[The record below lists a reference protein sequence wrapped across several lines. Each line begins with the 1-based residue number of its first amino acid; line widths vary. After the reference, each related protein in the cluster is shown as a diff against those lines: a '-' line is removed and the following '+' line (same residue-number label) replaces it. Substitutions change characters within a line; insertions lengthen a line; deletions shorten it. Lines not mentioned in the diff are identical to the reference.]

1 LDPEAVDRLLQ
12 AERKLERKFA
22 LEASTEPIPPT
33 GWSAALLMFHV
44 GRWRQRLRDGLR
56 QFRDSGTEPNPPR
69 DIDALND
76 GELPRGARISLPD
89 AVVQSDS
96 VASELMDLW
105 RQLGDRPFK
114 WYVAETTGQA
124 VIRISYYHP
133 RNHLAEH
140 FIERGDQAG
149 GDKLFEE
156 TVMELRHASAAP
168 HTLSQSLYNLAIRKL
183 AVGREDQALLLVN
196 EAISLRP
203 DLRSTALSDPRLAGL
218 VKQR

>member
-1 LDPEAVDRLLQ
+1 LDPEAAHRLLL

-22 LEASTEPIPPT
+22 LEAATEPILPT

-56 QFRDSGTEPNPPR
+56 QFRDSGAEPNPPR

-76 GELPRGARISLPD
+76 RELLRGARISLPD
-89 AVVQSDS
+89 AVVQSEA

-105 RQLGDRPFK
+105 RQMGDRPFQ
-114 WYVAETTGQA
+114 WYVAETTAQA

-140 FIERGDQAG
+140 FIERGDQAR

-156 TVMELRHASAAP
+156 TAMELRHASAAP
-168 HTLSQSLYNLAIRKL
+168 HTLSQSLYNVAIRKL

-203 DLRSTALSDPRLAGL
+203 DLRSTVLSDPRLAGL